1 MTLKVRQ
8 LSAGYGKLAVLHE
21 IDLTADSQGL
31 LVLLG
36 PNGAGKST
44 LMGAIAGLVIGRG
57 QVIVNGVDLQGLKA
71 HARARR
77 GVALVP
83 EGRRNLFSAMTVD
96 ENLALALAVA
106 PAAQRAE
113 RLGRLLT
120 VFPVLGE
127 RRHQRAGLMS
137 GGEQQMLAIAAALA
151 HCPTVL
157 MLDEPTQGLAP
168 VAIEALAQSI
178 GGLREFGLT
187 IVVAEQ
193 NIAFARRVADR
204 YAFIRNGRIG
214 RTGVAT
220 DLDDDHLVAEQLV

>member
-1 MTLKVRQ
+1 MTLNVRA
-8 LSAGYGKLAVLHE
+8 LSAGYGKLQVLRD

-44 LMGAIAGLVIGRG
+44 LMSAIAGLVAGRG
-57 QVIVNGVDLQGLKA
+57 QIVVDGEDLQGLKA
-71 HARARR
+71 HSRVRR

-113 RLGRLLT
+113 RLERILA

-151 HCPTVL
+151 HCPKVL

-168 VAIEALAQSI
+168 VAVETLAQSI
-178 GGLREFGLT
+178 RGLREFGLT
-187 IVVAEQ
+187 ILVAEQ
-193 NIAFARRVADR
+193 NIAFARRVAHT

-214 RTGVAT
+214 RTGAAG
-220 DLDDDHLVAEQLV
+220 DLDDLNMVAEQLV